1 MAASDFTT
9 NTSQNSSVWPK
20 SAHKCC
26 LFDEFGAF
34 IAVGDTRCIC
44 NLTRLLIRKF
54 HEVSLGCLPCFYAV
68 GQYLEDTMKKLVLA
82 AALTGAATFAS
93 AGNMEEPMMEAPVVV
108 EETTASSSAAGVW
121 VPLVLLAIVAAVV
134 AAD

>member
-1 MAASDFTT
+1 MHLVAKA
-9 NTSQNSSVWPK
+9 
-20 SAHKCC
+20 
-26 LFDEFGAF
+26 
-34 IAVGDTRCIC
+34 TRCIC
-44 NLTRLLIRKF
+44 NPHRLLIRKF
-54 HEVSLGCLPCFYAV
+54 HEVSLGCLPYFYMV

-93 AGNMEEPMMEAPVVV
+93 AGTMEEPMMEAPVVV